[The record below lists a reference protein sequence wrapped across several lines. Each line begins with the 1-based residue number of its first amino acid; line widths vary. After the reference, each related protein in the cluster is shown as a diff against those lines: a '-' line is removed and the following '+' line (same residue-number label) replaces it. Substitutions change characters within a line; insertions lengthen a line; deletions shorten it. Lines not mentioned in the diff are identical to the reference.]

1 MKKVLVLVFFSIILL
16 SAQNSYAQLS
26 KQEENEWKAKAK
38 DYKSNPAALKA
49 VFSERDRLRMENA
62 EISTKL
68 EDAES
73 ALRDKEEQVNSLLD
87 EVNQLND
94 QLLATT
100 EMLNMQAQEEPA
112 QEVPSSNEDAMEIGL
127 VFKVQVGAYK
137 KRKLNNRLD
146 TSDDLDLETEGGL
159 QKIILGKFRDYQM
172 AEELRLYMVK
182 IGIKDAWVVPYRDG
196 KRISLKDA
204 LRK

>member
-112 QEVPSSNEDAMEIGL
+112 QEVPSSNEDAMETGL